1 MAKRGGH
8 TGAPAA
14 RALVVALG
22 LVGMIPAGCGS
33 SPPAPT
39 ADQVVS
45 QLATK
50 VPNAKPGPVVTAAND
65 SNRLLGRP
73 GQYTSAAAFSDD
85 RVPVDQRKPDPTSL
99 DNGGKVE
106 AFATAD
112 DAQRRAGYIE
122 QLAKATPVAV
132 EYDYVAGTTLV
143 RVSKALTP
151 DEAAQY
157 QAALG

>member
-39 ADQVVS
+39 ADQ
-45 QLATK
+45 
-50 VPNAKPGPVVTAAND
+50 VVTAAND

-157 QAALG
+157 QGSYSAGVSPR